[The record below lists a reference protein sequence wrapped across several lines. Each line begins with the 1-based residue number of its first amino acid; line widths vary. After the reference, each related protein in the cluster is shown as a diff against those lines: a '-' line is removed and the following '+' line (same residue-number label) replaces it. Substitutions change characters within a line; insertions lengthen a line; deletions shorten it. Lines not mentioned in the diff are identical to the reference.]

1 MWKDITLGILGSG
14 QLGTELVRSA
24 KKIGISKII
33 VLSDD
38 KDGPAQNFCDE
49 YIYSDYKDISNL
61 KKFKLCLFFDT
72 IQSKSLYII
81 FTHNIYKT
89 YNINK

>member
-1 MWKDITLGILGSG
+1 MSKDITLGILGSG

-61 KKFKLCLFFDT
+61 KNLLTKLIFAHM
-72 IQSKSLYII
+72 SLK
-81 FTHNIYKT
+81 IYQ
-89 YNINK
+89 